1 MSGAERLEPTKA
13 LYRAFVTVA
22 EHNGINA
29 DLMLDKALGEAQERG
44 IDYASNFRAG
54 KISKVRARAIHL
66 WLAQNHFEMVQ
77 AIAPELFPYRPVS
90 AFQEFIDDDAVV
102 GKLRVV
108 RASATMGLVERSDEK
123 RKHVQ
128 TLRLSEE
135 FCFEIETEIA
145 GIALAFQCYQDV
157 WHPLPLGADMK
168 RLKADITAG
177 VMVLPK
183 TAGGKPI
190 ALQENNDAGNHQFAI
205 IVSENRSVPYEPDE
219 LIKAIRSEGFFEA
232 HIVDVRFVT

>member
-1 MSGAERLEPTKA
+1 
-13 LYRAFVTVA
+13 
-22 EHNGINA
+22 
-29 DLMLDKALGEAQERG
+29 
-44 IDYASNFRAG
+44 
-54 KISKVRARAIHL
+54 
-66 WLAQNHFEMVQ
+66 
-77 AIAPELFPYRPVS
+77 
-90 AFQEFIDDDAVV
+90 
-102 GKLRVV
+102 
-108 RASATMGLVERSDEK
+108 
-123 RKHVQ
+123 
-128 TLRLSEE
+128 
-135 FCFEIETEIA
+135 
-145 GIALAFQCYQDV
+145 
-157 WHPLPLGADMK
+157 MK